1 MDGLSGIW
9 LLFTYL
15 ANNTEFGK
23 FLPISPFQRF
33 LANWDGFEVIRKYL
47 AYVNWF
53 VPISTILDILVIW
66 LSAIG
71 VFYAIMAILRWV
83 KIVGD

>member
-1 MDGLSGIW
+1 MQLSGIW

-15 ANNTEFGK
+15 ANNTEIGK
-23 FLPISPFQRF
+23 LLPISPFQRF
-33 LANWDGFEVIRKYL
+33 FANWDGFSVIQDYL
-47 AYVNWF
+47 QYVNWF
-53 VPISTILDILVIW
+53 VPVSTMLNMLLIW

-71 VFYAIMAILRWV
+71 VFYAVMAILRWV

>member
-1 MDGLSGIW
+1 MQLSGIW
-9 LLFTYL
+9 VLFTYL
-15 ANNTEFGK
+15 ANYTEFGK

-33 LANWDGFEVIRKYL
+33 LQNWNGLSVVQQYL
-47 AYVNWF
+47 RYINWF
-53 VPISTILDILVIW
+53 VPISILIDMLLIW

-71 VFYAIMAILRWV
+71 VFYAIMAILRWI